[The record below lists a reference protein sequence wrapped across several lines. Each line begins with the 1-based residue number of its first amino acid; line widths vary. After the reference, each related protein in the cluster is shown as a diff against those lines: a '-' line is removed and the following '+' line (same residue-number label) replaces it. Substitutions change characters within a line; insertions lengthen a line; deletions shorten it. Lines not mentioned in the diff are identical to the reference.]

1 MQAHCVGRADGY
13 GRRSAGYAFI
23 WADPVLGVA
32 RTCAMTDQSPTSV
45 ATASAL
51 DAYVRDPAIMA
62 EVERLL
68 SGRTRNIRLKGAV
81 AEAFWDR
88 TWRQASTIVRSWMV
102 WVMMLDALTLVL
114 NLILLPETSG
124 AALLLPAAIVLS
136 AAVAAFLVWRKRR
149 STRVLHGSLT
159 VAMLFMLFGI
169 GLMGVAAGGE
179 LYERFLNVM
188 VFTAITG
195 IIIFAVP
202 MRHTV
207 ALAAIVL
214 SLYLLLQLQNPL
226 VEARSALSGFF
237 FYFCGVSATV
247 VARRT
252 ATILA
257 QKSFLL
263 ELRDRRHV
271 AELAEANHRL
281 DELSKLDPLTGVAN
295 RRWMRELVGKL
306 WLEASTVAVL
316 MCDID
321 DFKALNDHRG
331 HAEGDRCLREVA
343 DIIRHHLRSTR
354 DCVARYGGEEFMI
367 LLCNV
372 TDAEA
377 LTVAEQIRSSIAAA
391 AFSSPGSRVAPF
403 VTVSI
408 GVAAGTTGSGEHTPE
423 HLQRQADQALYA
435 AKRAGRNR
443 VMAFN
448 PTTQPPPEALSR
460 FAV

>member
-1 MQAHCVGRADGY
+1 
-13 GRRSAGYAFI
+13 
-23 WADPVLGVA
+23 
-32 RTCAMTDQSPTSV
+32 
-45 ATASAL
+45 
-51 DAYVRDPAIMA
+51 
-62 EVERLL
+62 
-68 SGRTRNIRLKGAV
+68 
-81 AEAFWDR
+81 
-88 TWRQASTIVRSWMV
+88 
-102 WVMMLDALTLVL
+102 
-114 NLILLPETSG
+114 
-124 AALLLPAAIVLS
+124 
-136 AAVAAFLVWRKRR
+136 
-149 STRVLHGSLT
+149 
-159 VAMLFMLFGI
+159 
-169 GLMGVAAGGE
+169 
-179 LYERFLNVM
+179 
-188 VFTAITG
+188 
-195 IIIFAVP
+195 
-202 MRHTV
+202 
-207 ALAAIVL
+207 
-214 SLYLLLQLQNPL
+214 
-226 VEARSALSGFF
+226 
-237 FYFCGVSATV
+237 
-247 VARRT
+247 
-252 ATILA
+252 
-257 QKSFLL
+257 
-263 ELRDRRHV
+263 
-271 AELAEANHRL
+271 
-281 DELSKLDPLTGVAN
+281 
-295 RRWMRELVGKL
+295 
-306 WLEASTVAVL
+306 VAVL

-331 HAEGDRCLREVA
+331 HAEGDRCLRQVA